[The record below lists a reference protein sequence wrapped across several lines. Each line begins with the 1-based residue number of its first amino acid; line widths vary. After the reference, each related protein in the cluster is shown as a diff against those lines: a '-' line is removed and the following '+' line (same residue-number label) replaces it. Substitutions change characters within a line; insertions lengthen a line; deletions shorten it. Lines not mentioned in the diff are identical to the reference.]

1 MTEVGGRAVRE
12 SGVNIAEKPRKRRA
26 ARPGVRPGDETAQDS
41 AQDGSLWSIE
51 EVSGYLQVPV
61 SSIYKMTARG
71 SATPIPHIRIGGRLR
86 FRRDDIDRWVSLQA
100 TSNLQALERIRQK
113 ALKVTHGHDP

>member
-1 MTEVGGRAVRE
+1 MTEVGGRAPRE
-12 SGVNIAEKPRKRRA
+12 LGVNVAEKPRKRRA
-26 ARPGVRPGDETAQDS
+26 ARPGVRPAEEPTQDP
-41 AQDGSLWSIE
+41 ALDGGLWSIE
-51 EVSGYLQVPV
+51 EVSSYLQVPV

>member
-1 MTEVGGRAVRE
+1 MTEVGGRAPRE
-12 SGVNIAEKPRKRRA
+12 LGRITKEMPRKQRA
-26 ARPGVRPGDETAQDS
+26 ARPGVRPVEEPTQDS
-41 AQDGSLWSIE
+41 ALDGGLWSIE
-51 EVSGYLQVPV
+51 EVSSYLQVPV

-86 FRRDDIDRWVSLQA
+86 FRRDDIDRWVSLQT

>member
-1 MTEVGGRAVRE
+1 MTEVGGRAARD
-12 SGVNIAEKPRKRRA
+12 SGRITKEMPRKQRA
-26 ARPGVRPGDETAQDS
+26 ARPVVRPGDEPAQHS
-41 AQDGSLWSIE
+41 GQDGGLWSIK
-51 EVSGYLQVPV
+51 EVSSYLQVPV

>member
-1 MTEVGGRAVRE
+1 MTEVGGRAARE
-12 SGVNIAEKPRKRRA
+12 SGRKITERPRQRRA
-26 ARPGVRPGDETAQDS
+26 ARPEVRSGDEPARVS
-41 AQDGSLWSIE
+41 ANDGGLWSIE
-51 EVSGYLQVPV
+51 EVGRYLQVPV

-71 SATPIPHIRIGGRLR
+71 AATPIPHIRIGGRLR
-86 FRRDDIDRWVSLQA
+86 FRRDDIDRWVSLMA